1 MRLYELVIEDE
12 STDEV
17 FQISLVENPAIEAF
31 GVFFDKEEVHFAEM
45 NEEGLFM
52 APVLI
57 PDKHILRIDGEG
69 NPYSVYFTASTIKRL
84 TQMYLERKYQSNVN
98 IEHKDKVDG
107 VTLVESWIKES
118 HNADKSKMYNLNVPV
133 GSWIATFKVDN
144 EEVKEKLR
152 KGELRA
158 VSIEALME
166 HMERTPKEDIQA
178 AMIMDMW
185 NKHVSELSEVE
196 AEIVL
201 SKVRALIKKDGRF
214 KSKKKIQME
223 SYSDYGDG
231 VKNNA
236 RRAVEWA
243 DKNGWGSCGTAVGK
257 QRASQLAK
265 GEPISIETIKR
276 MYSYLSRHE
285 GDLDSSTTYNE
296 GCGKLMYDAWGGKA
310 ALGWSRNKLRE
321 LGVLEENAEGVP
333 HYTADGELW
342 TGPTH
347 KDASGR
353 LMTGETHTEDSEYL
367 YHKEELS
374 QPSIVSTYPGEAS
387 GSISPALL

>member
-84 TQMYLERKYQSNVN
+84 SQMYLERKYQSNVN

-374 QPSIVSTYPGEAS
+374 QPSIVSSYPGEAS

>member
-12 STDEV
+12 RTDEV

-52 APVLI
+52 APILI
-57 PDKHILRIDGEG
+57 PDKKILRVDGEG
-69 NPYSVYFTASTIKRL
+69 VPYEVYFTAPTIKRL
-84 TQMYLERKYQSNVN
+84 AQMYLERKYQANVN
-98 IEHKDKVDG
+98 VEHSEKVNG

-133 GSWIATFKVDN
+133 GSWIGTFKIDN
-144 EEVKEKLR
+144 QKLR
-152 KGELRA
+152 EKFRSGELRA
-158 VSIEALME
+158 VSIEGLFE
-166 HMERTPKEDIQA
+166 HMERTSPERLQS

-196 AEIVL
+196 AEVVL

-321 LGVLEENAEGVP
+321 LSVLEENAEGVP